1 MEFCGTT
8 LEQRTSP
15 LARRI
20 VSCLEFMQPQLCEN
34 IELPIIEDKII
45 WPIASFF
52 VYKSLEPN
60 GIMAIMLH
68 KQQEARF
75 QICTAI
81 VEIHV
86 RFSASS
92 ARS

>member
-34 IELPIIEDKII
+34 IELPI
-45 WPIASFF
+45 FF

-60 GIMAIMLH
+60 GIMAVMLH